1 MMTSADSANAPK
13 RSCAMRLHC
22 AAPLAALPRSACVRR
37 RQVHAAAAAH
47 SPQTPPAARND
58 VPRRAALLLPAALAC
73 APPKARAEA
82 SPLWERLERRQL
94 DKPVFNLPPSIQL
107 FPDWLEGT
115 WDVDAK
121 FAGYAF
127 PSKKIDKACVGGE
140 PAAPRLADAP
150 RVLRSRVVSD
160 PTIPGFQKLSIAYI
174 PDVGSGATHQL
185 RFVRRADGKVI
196 ADRAFDLKS
205 IIDGYLG
212 KPIVEEVEYA
222 PEREPNRATVR
233 LAPGGTVNAERLE
246 LFSNARESAL
256 RDDGVFFALE
266 SLRQV
271 TLGYTTSFNTPR
283 VAVTDYLQVWTY
295 RLLPDGN
302 SVRATLST
310 AGYVQ
315 PNEAMRYTAPEAVRG
330 GGAPQPQ
337 LSGLLSAAT
346 EPVVLFS
353 HTLAMRRAGTTAQQ

>member
-1 MMTSADSANAPK
+1 
-13 RSCAMRLHC
+13 
-22 AAPLAALPRSACVRR
+22 
-37 RQVHAAAAAH
+37 
-47 SPQTPPAARND
+47 
-58 VPRRAALLLPAALAC
+58 
-73 APPKARAEA
+73 
-82 SPLWERLERRQL
+82 
-94 DKPVFNLPPSIQL
+94 
-107 FPDWLEGT
+107 
-115 WDVDAK
+115 
-121 FAGYAF
+121 
-127 PSKKIDKACVGGE
+127 
-140 PAAPRLADAP
+140 
-150 RVLRSRVVSD
+150 VVSD

-174 PDVGSGATHQL
+174 PDVGSGAMHQL
-185 RFVRRADGKVI
+185 RFVRRSDGKVV

-283 VAVTDYLQVWTY
+283 VAVTDYLHVWTY

-315 PNEAMRYTAPEAVRG
+315 PNEALRYTAPEAVRG

-353 HTLAMRRAGTTAQQ
+353 HTLAMRRAGTTPQQ